1 MGIIQD
7 NKAERDE
14 KVIDFTLASSNNL
27 LLIFTR
33 NPELGKGK
41 RRLAAT
47 VGDESALNI
56 YQFLLNH
63 TVKITRNL
71 YAEKLVYYSEEI
83 WENDIWD
90 NKHFGKKLQNGN
102 DLGARMAN
110 AFQEGFQSDYQKIIV
125 IGSDMFDLSQE
136 DIEQAFKA
144 LESNDFV
151 VGPAE
156 DGGYYLLGMK
166 NYIPELFTNKDWG
179 TETVL
184 KDTLADLKDKKTA
197 LLETRNDVDY
207 YEDIK
212 DIEAFQPFLKRVMH
226 MLGITKL
233 FISNAAG
240 AVNLNFKK
248 GDMMLIEDHINLQGG
263 SPLAFKNVGEYG
275 ERFADMSEPYDLDM
289 RNKLLAIAKANDIS
303 LKTGVYASVVGPQL
317 ETKAEYRMIKL
328 IGADAVG
335 MSTVP
340 EVIVANHLSL
350 PIVAVSVL
358 TDECDPDNLKPVD
371 ISEIIT
377 IAEKTEPKMVKLF
390 QELIKQ
396 L

>member
-1 MGIIQD
+1 MGILQN

-63 TVKITRNL
+63 TVKITSNL

-90 NKHFGKKLQNGN
+90 NKRFGKKLQIGI

-110 AFQEGFQSDYQKIIV
+110 AFQEGFQNEFQKIIV

-136 DIEQAFKA
+136 DIEQAFKS
-144 LESNDFV
+144 LEKNDFV

-166 NYIPELFTNKDWG
+166 NYMPELFKNKKWG
-179 TETVL
+179 TDTVL
-184 KDTLADLKDKKTA
+184 KETLTDLKDRKTA

-212 DIEAFQPFLKRVMH
+212 DIEAFQPFLK
-226 MLGITKL
+226 
-233 FISNAAG
+233 
-240 AVNLNFKK
+240 
-248 GDMMLIEDHINLQGG
+248 HIN
-263 SPLAFKNVGEYG
+263 S
-275 ERFADMSEPYDLDM
+275 
-289 RNKLLAIAKANDIS
+289 
-303 LKTGVYASVVGPQL
+303 
-317 ETKAEYRMIKL
+317 
-328 IGADAVG
+328 
-335 MSTVP
+335 
-340 EVIVANHLSL
+340 
-350 PIVAVSVL
+350 
-358 TDECDPDNLKPVD
+358 
-371 ISEIIT
+371 
-377 IAEKTEPKMVKLF
+377 
-390 QELIKQ
+390 
-396 L
+396 